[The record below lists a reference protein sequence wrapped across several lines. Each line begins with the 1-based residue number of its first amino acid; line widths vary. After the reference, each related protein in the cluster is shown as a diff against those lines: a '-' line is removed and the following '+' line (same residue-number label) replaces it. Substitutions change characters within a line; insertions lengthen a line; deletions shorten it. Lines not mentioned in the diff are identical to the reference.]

1 MSKRVVIT
9 GMGAITPVGQTVDAL
24 WEAVRDGRSGIGP
37 ITLFDASDLDTRIA
51 GEVKEWDPVARF
63 GVKSARR
70 LDRFMQFAVAAA
82 EDAVAQSGLR
92 VGPENSDRVGV
103 IIGSGIGGMGTLVEQ
118 MDVLREKGPRRV
130 SPFLVPMMLA
140 DSAAGQVA
148 INIGARGPN
157 MAVLSACASSTQ
169 AIGEAGEVIRR
180 GAADVVICGGA
191 EAGILR
197 LAVAAFNVMGAIS
210 TYNDAPERA
219 CRPFDA
225 TRNGFVMGEG
235 AGVLVLESLEHAQAR
250 GARVLGELVGYG
262 ASADAVHITAP
273 AEDGAGA
280 ALAMRHALH
289 SGGIAPEEIDYI
301 NAHGTA
307 TPLNDVMETRAIKTV
322 FGERARQIP
331 VSSTKSV
338 TGHLLGSAGAV
349 EAIICL
355 KALEAGIIPP
365 TINYATPDPE
375 CDLDYVPNVARP
387 ARLRTVMSNSFGFG
401 GHNATIILRVPLDL
415 G

>member
-1 MSKRVVIT
+1 
-9 GMGAITPVGQTVDAL
+9 
-24 WEAVRDGRSGIGP
+24 
-37 ITLFDASDLDTRIA
+37 
-51 GEVKEWDPVARF
+51 
-63 GVKSARR
+63 
-70 LDRFMQFAVAAA
+70 MQFAVVAA
-82 EDAVAQSGLR
+82 EDAVAQAGLR
-92 VGPENSDRVGV
+92 VSPENSDRVGV

-118 MDVLREKGPRRV
+118 VDVLREKGPRRV

-180 GAADVVICGGA
+180 GAADVMLCGGA

-197 LAVAAFNVMGAIS
+197 LAIAAFNVMGAIS
-210 TYNDAPERA
+210 TDNDAPERA

-225 TRNGFVMGEG
+225 TRNGFVMAEG

-250 GARVLGELVGYG
+250 GARILGELVGYG

-280 ALAMRHALH
+280 ALAMRHALR

-301 NAHGTA
+301 NAHGTS
-307 TPLNDVMETRAIKTV
+307 TPLNDVMETRAIKLV

-331 VSSTKSV
+331 ISSTKAV

-365 TINYATPDPE
+365 TINYATPDPD

-401 GHNATIILRVPLDL
+401 GHNATIILRAPRDL
-415 G
+415 E